1 MLYKGESPNAPT
13 FHNIYL
19 NPEAYSYFRD
29 NGKFP
34 DPTTLVMDIY
44 ENRDR
49 EDQGIVTRGSLNGDR
64 GGNFVAVKDSKRPAC
79 PQGETTI
86 WAYYMF
92 NPDRSSNPPRRPA
105 SAAAQPDADCETCH
119 REHGKVDHVWV
130 QFYPVLRD
138 LMKK

>member
-34 DPTTLVMDIY
+34 DPTMLVMDIY

-49 EDQGIVTRGSLNGDR
+49 EDQALS
-64 GGNFVAVKDSKRPAC
+64 
-79 PQGETTI
+79 
-86 WAYYMF
+86 
-92 NPDRSSNPPRRPA
+92 
-105 SAAAQPDADCETCH
+105 
-119 REHGKVDHVWV
+119 REGA
-130 QFYPVLRD
+130 
-138 LMKK
+138 